1 MDSQKLRNRVDMIMK
16 LYMQNFFLQIEMEG
30 ELQDKI
36 FNLIAEEA
44 TGLIESS
51 FNEKEVE
58 LYAQASDLLLSIPA
72 EKIHAL
78 QTSLGISLASKIE
91 KLVSDT

>member
-1 MDSQKLRNRVDMIMK
+1 MRI
-16 LYMQNFFLQIEMEG
+16 YMQNFFFQIEMEE

-44 TGLIESS
+44 TNLLESS
-51 FNEKEVE
+51 FNDEEIE
-58 LYAQASDLLLSIPA
+58 LYAQASDLLFLIPA

-78 QTSLGISLASKIE
+78 QTSLGLSLASKIE